1 VIAVATARRA
11 TRLMERNLVNTRHI
25 WITVAS
31 GFFEPLFYLFSVS
44 VGISKLVGTVNGPH
58 GHPIAYTAFVAP
70 ALLGASAMNGA
81 VYDSTFNFFHKLKFA
96 KLYDAILSTPLG
108 IADVAVGE
116 VAWALGRGAM
126 YSIVFLVIML
136 VMGLIHSW
144 WALLALPAC
153 MLIGFAFAACGMAG
167 TTFMR
172 GWQDF
177 DFVNLATLP
186 LFLLSATFYPLST
199 YPPIVRTLTQI
210 SPLYHGVALLR
221 SLTLGS
227 VGLPALGHIAFLG
240 VMGAVG
246 LSVVRRRLTQLLLH

>member
-1 VIAVATARRA
+1 VIAVLTARRA
-11 TRLMERNLVNTRHI
+11 TRLLERNLAVTRHI

-44 VGISKLVGTVNGPH
+44 VGISKLVGAVNGPD

-96 KLYDAILSTPLG
+96 KLYDAVLATPLG
-108 IADVAVGE
+108 ISDIAVGE
-116 VAWALGRGAM
+116 VTWALGRGAL
-126 YSIVFLVIML
+126 YSGVFLL
-136 VMGLIHSW
+136 VMLAMGLVHSW
-144 WALLALPAC
+144 WALLALPAAV
-153 MLIGFAFAACGMAG
+153 LIGFAFAACGLAA

-177 DFVNLATLP
+177 EFVALATLP
-186 LFLLSATFYPLST
+186 LFLLSATFFPLST
-199 YPPIVRTLTQI
+199 YPPVVRTLTQL

-221 SLTLGS
+221 ALLLSHPT
-227 VGLPALGHIAFLG
+227 PACAAHAVFLA
-240 VMGAVG
+240 VMGAFG
-246 LSVVRRRLTQLLLH
+246 LAVTRRRLAVLLLH